1 MGKKETK
8 GNRKFFTCEVDG
20 KKIKFPKKLRNKITS
35 YRRIGYGPNERDVLI
50 GEIINDK
57 YLVFPLNKEM
67 DLDNSE
73 LYIVERTPHDID
85 IVVSDKDTSTQE
97 TEPEKVSVPHISETL
112 YKSLGLRKISS
123 IPNDSL
129 FKYDDIIWGKRC
141 TDKKIFIESIDGTLT
156 FAQYIRKKLGCGNP
170 YKKMYN
176 LMAEQVI
183 AVEPAEE
190 NN

>member
-1 MGKKETK
+1 MGKKKSNNGRE
-8 GNRKFFTCEVDG
+8 FFTCEVKG
-20 KKIKFPKKLRNKITS
+20 KKLKFPKKLRDKITS

-50 GEIINDK
+50 GEIVNDK
-57 YLVFPLNKEM
+57 YLVFPLYKEM

-73 LYIVERTPHDID
+73 IYIIERTPHDID
-85 IVVSDKDTSTQE
+85 TDVSDKDTSTQE
-97 TEPEKVSVPHISETL
+97 TKSVPHVSETL

-129 FKYDDIIWGKRC
+129 FKYDDIIWGKRG
-141 TDKKIFIESIDGTLT
+141 TDRKIFIESIDGTLP
-156 FAQYIRKKLGCGNP
+156 FAQYIRKKLNCGNP

-183 AVEPAEE
+183 AVEPSEE
-190 NN
+190 NS